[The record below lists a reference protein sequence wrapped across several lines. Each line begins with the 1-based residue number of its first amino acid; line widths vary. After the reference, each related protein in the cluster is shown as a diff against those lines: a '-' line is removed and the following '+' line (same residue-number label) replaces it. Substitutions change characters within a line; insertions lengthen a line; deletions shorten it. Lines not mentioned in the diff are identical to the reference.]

1 MWSYLIL
8 SLGPETVGSVV
19 GEQRTDSLSP
29 WIVGGAGYVSR
40 VFRVSSREIHDQL
53 RKGTEVLESKLGR

>member
-1 MWSYLIL
+1 M
-8 SLGPETVGSVV
+8 GSVV

-29 WIVGGAGYVSR
+29 WTVGGAGYVSR

-53 RKGTEVLESKLGR
+53 QKGTEVLESKLGR